1 MLILVRL
8 IGIVVIGMGII
19 FLINPKLYK
28 QYIAFWEKGRRLYIG
43 GILGILLGVILLLA
57 ASQCRL
63 VGVIVTLGIITLAKG
78 ILILALGPERMKS
91 MLRWW
96 QRRPLLVLRLL
107 TPIAI
112 AVGALLLY
120 SA

>member
-28 QYIAFWEKGRRLYIG
+28 QYIAFWEKGRRLYMG

-63 VGVIVTLGIITLAKG
+63 VGVIVALGIITLAKG

-96 QRRPLLVLRLL
+96 QGRPLLVLRLL